1 MRPKKCWMR
10 AGDSVLLED
19 APEGMKRRE
28 RTQWVEDESIRRM
41 YVIRDALRAEHPGRF

>member
-10 AGDSVLLED
+10 AGDPVSLSD

-41 YVIRDALRAEHPGRF
+41 YEIRDALRSEHPGRF